1 MYHMTA
7 LIKMGT
13 NPRQVYPNVT
23 GSLILGG
30 YDSSRCLTEPIVS
43 DTLGVQ
49 LVDIALNVSS
59 GGSAFTNLANGFAQ
73 SLLRANGSQ
82 ISELDVYPGSG
93 VPYM

>member
-1 MYHMTA
+1 M
-7 LIKMGT
+7 
-13 NPRQVYPNVT
+13 T

-59 GGSAFTNLANGFAQ
+59 GRSAFSNFTNGLEAFQG
-73 SLLRANGSQ
+73 LLQANGSG
-82 ISELDVYPGSG
+82 ISELDVYPGPG